1 MTMNEYEQFAK
12 AFRCSVPMAESIV
25 LRIRQ
30 RVGREVPMQEILATI
45 RKIAPT
51 RLTTDEIVKRL
62 QKNNNSRVVRAVR
75 NDDEDFAPEP
85 EEVEAAGEDVPTA
98 GTVKPR
104 RSAAASRR
112 PTSTLGQMTELL
124 DRNWLKARDQGLRPP
139 DLPTDKFLRAVQS
152 AVGEPKPSAARIL
165 QAVQKLSKQDVLITP
180 NLTADE
186 IIETD
191 ELR

>member
-12 AFRCSVPMAESIV
+12 AFRCSAPMAESIV

-62 QKNNNSRVVRAVR
+62 QKNNNARVVRAAR

-85 EEVEAAGEDVPTA
+85 ETAEATGEDVPTA